1 MLHLPD
7 GWKVKWVHCKFSTQ
21 LFPHDITEAVSI
33 LSISIPL
40 KSQSSVNSKRTSFP
54 FSVIELLLVED
65 ELELIV
71 EELVVVARL
80 ATLPHS

>member
-21 LFPHDITEAVSI
+21 PFPHDVTEAV
-33 LSISIPL
+33 LMLPISIPL

-54 FSVIELLLVED
+54 FSVVELLLVED
-65 ELELIV
+65 EFGLIV
-71 EELVVVARL
+71 EELVVVVRL